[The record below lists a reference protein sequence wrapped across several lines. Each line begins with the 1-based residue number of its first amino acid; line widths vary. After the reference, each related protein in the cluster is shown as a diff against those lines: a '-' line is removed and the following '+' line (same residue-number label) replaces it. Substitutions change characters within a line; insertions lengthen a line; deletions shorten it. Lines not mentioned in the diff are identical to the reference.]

1 MESHCRCNMYKI
13 PRPYCHVPDY
23 KIIFGGAGYRQQMV
37 WKCLMVNSR
46 SMIGQGRLR
55 SYFDPTIPV
64 STFISAAGAEMYPG
78 DGNKPPGAVGG
89 R

>member
-1 MESHCRCNMYKI
+1 M
-13 PRPYCHVPDY
+13 
-23 KIIFGGAGYRQQMV
+23 
-37 WKCLMVNSR
+37 MVNSR

-55 SYFDPTIPV
+55 SYFDPTTPV

-78 DGNKPPGAVGG
+78 ISNEPPGAVGG